1 MNNRNIPKIVIDR
14 LPWYLQ
20 TLNQMAREGLSIVS
34 SLVLAERL
42 DITPAQI
49 RKDLSYFGEFGK
61 QGSGYPVFHLMDEL
75 QTILN
80 INHIWQVAIVGVGG
94 LGHALLNYH
103 GFARHGF
110 ETILAFDNHPNVI
123 GKQVAHLVVQDITH
137 LEDQLRKKA
146 IKIGIL
152 TVPARQAQIMAER
165 LVSGGVL
172 AILNY
177 APITLHLPPE
187 IQVQSMDPVQSLQ
200 RMTYFLPR

>member
-1 MNNRNIPKIVIDR
+1 
-14 LPWYLQ
+14 
-20 TLNQMAREGLSIVS
+20 MAREGLSVVL

-177 APITLHLPPE
+177 APITLHLPPD